1 LAQASPRTARS
12 RPSLRAI
19 DTQQRGASTVS
30 SLDLG
35 LIEQPTRPRSE
46 ITMGVRKAALDL
58 CEQGVL
64 REAADI
70 TRAAMTESGYA
81 RGILSDL
88 THGLWSLPHAFIGDP
103 EMIAALDDS
112 HERIGQWRVMFPEP
126 DVIRLLSWGI
136 TLGVGIGQM
145 RRKYT
150 TADAYPLDLAEAA
163 DGYHVPV
170 LNRPIGAH
178 DTRILRTW
186 DPKYL
191 RHQWWDDTWWLMTA
205 DGEIRITP
213 NDGEWILYCPFGSQ
227 KPWEYGTWR
236 SLTRAF
242 VVERDAIFDQS
253 RHAEVLAPLRVGK
266 VPQGTTERQ
275 RKKYL
280 DQIRAMKRMGVFVLP
295 PGLEYTIVESTSKI
309 ADIYSKIIQFA
320 RDEYAMQSGVLT
332 TATGSPGFSKGDVQ
346 ERFTRAILSSLGG
359 SLAATFYNGALVQ
372 WGQENYGREDA
383 PRVEIDTA
391 APEDK
396 KARAETIKTAGE
408 ALVSLDAGLAK
419 AGLHLSVPSVVKFA
433 QSLGFEVEAIPAG
446 SAPVAKL
453 TLGVEAI
460 NGVVR
465 GGEARQSQGLPLF
478 GDERDDMTIADLLGQ
493 ASGGPAQPLPA
504 PSAPPSDDAPQDV
517 GLDDGEAP
525 PTEDSAAVL
534 AAKMSQHAV
543 DRCEHGSNNRCLK
556 CGIERTRDFTPGKRG
571 QPVKW
576 TIAWKP
582 IAVRAYSNGSNV
594 RPLFA
599 IGGDA

>member
-1 LAQASPRTARS
+1 M
-12 RPSLRAI
+12 
-19 DTQQRGASTVS
+19 S

-35 LIEQPTRPRSE
+35 LVEQPTRPRSVY
-46 ITMGVRKAALDL
+46 TMGVRKEALDSAD
-58 CEQGVL
+58 QGHL
-64 REAADI
+64 RELADLI
-70 TRAAMTESGYA
+70 RAAITESGYA

-88 THGLWSLPHAFIGDP
+88 THGLWGLPRAFIGDP

-112 HERIGQWRVMFPEP
+112 HERIGEWRIMFPEP
-126 DVIRLLSWGI
+126 DVIRLMSWGI

-145 RRKYT
+145 RRRYT
-150 TADAYPLDLAEAA
+150 TADAYPLDLGEAA
-163 DGYHVPV
+163 EGVHVPV

-178 DTRILRTW
+178 DTRVLRTW

-213 NDGEWILYCPFGSQ
+213 NDGEWLFYCPFGSQ
-227 KPWEYGTWR
+227 KPWEWGTGR

-253 RHAEVLAPLRVGK
+253 RHAEVLAPVRVGK
-266 VPQGTTERQ
+266 VPAGTTERQ
-275 RKKYL
+275 RRRYM

-295 PGLEYTIVESTSKI
+295 PGLEYSLVESTSKI
-309 ADIYSKIIQFA
+309 SDIYQRIIQFA

-359 SLAATFYNGALVQ
+359 SLSSTFYDGGLTHWAQ
-372 WGQENYGREDA
+372 DNYGRDDA
-383 PRVEIDTA
+383 PRAEIDTA

-396 KARAETIKTAGE
+396 KARAETIKIAGD

-419 AGLHLSVPSVVKFA
+419 AGLHLSVSSVVKFA
-433 QSLGFEVEAIPAG
+433 QSLGFEVESIPAG

-453 TLGVEAI
+453 TLGVDAI

-465 GGEARQSQGLPLF
+465 GGEARQSQGLPIF
-478 GDERDDMTIADLLGQ
+478 GDERDDMTIADLLGK
-493 ASGGPAQPLPA
+493 ASGGAGQPLPA
-504 PSAPPSDDAPQDV
+504 PSAPATDDATQDV

-525 PTEDSAAVL
+525 PTEDAAAVL

-543 DRCEHGSNNRCLK
+543 PRCEHGSNNRCLK
-556 CGIERTRDFTPGKRG
+556 CGIERTRDFTPGRGG

-576 TIAWKP
+576 TVAWKP
-582 IAVRAYSNGSNV
+582 VAVRAYNGSNV

-599 IGGDA
+599 MTGEA

>member
-1 LAQASPRTARS
+1 
-12 RPSLRAI
+12 
-19 DTQQRGASTVS
+19 
-30 SLDLG
+30 
-35 LIEQPTRPRSE
+35 
-46 ITMGVRKAALDL
+46 MGVRKEALDAAD
-58 CEQGVL
+58 QGVL
-64 REAADI
+64 RELADLI
-70 TRAAMTESGYA
+70 RAAITESGYA

-88 THGLWSLPHAFIGDP
+88 THGLWGLPRAFVGDP

-112 HERIGQWRVMFPEP
+112 PQRIGEWRLMFPEP
-126 DVIRLLSWGI
+126 DVIRLMSWGI
-136 TLGVGIGQM
+136 TLGVGVGQM

-170 LNRPIGAH
+170 LNRPIGAY
-178 DTRILRTW
+178 DTRVLRTW

-213 NDGEWILYCPFGSQ
+213 NDGEWLLYCPFGSQ
-227 KPWEYGTWR
+227 KPWEWGTGR

-253 RHAEVLAPLRVGK
+253 RHAEVLAPVRVGK

-275 RKKYL
+275 RRRYM

-295 PGLEYTIVESTSKI
+295 PGLDYSIVESTSKI
-309 ADIYSKIIQFA
+309 SDIYQRIIQFA

-359 SLAATFYNGALVQ
+359 SLSSTFYDGALVQ
-372 WGQENYGREDA
+372 WAGENFGRADA
-383 PRVEIDTA
+383 PRAEIDTA

-396 KARAETIKTAGE
+396 KARAETIKIAGE

-446 SAPVAKL
+446 SAPIAKL
-453 TLGVEAI
+453 TLGVDAI
-460 NGVVR
+460 NGIVR
-465 GGEARQSQGLPLF
+465 GGEARQSQGLPTF
-478 GDERDDMTIADLLGQ
+478 GDERDDMTIADLLGK
-493 ASGGPAQPLPA
+493 ASGGTPAPLPA
-504 PSAPPSDDAPQDV
+504 PSAPAADDEPQDV
-517 GLDDGEAP
+517 GLDEGEAP

-534 AAKMSQHAV
+534 AAKMTTHAV
-543 DRCEHGSNNRCLK
+543 ERCGHNSNNRCLK
-556 CGIERTRDFTPGKRG
+556 CGVERVRDFVPGKRG

-576 TIAWKP
+576 VIAWKP
-582 IAVRAYSNGSNV
+582 IVVRAHANGAAS
-594 RPLFA
+594 RPMFS
-599 IGGDA
+599 IGGEA